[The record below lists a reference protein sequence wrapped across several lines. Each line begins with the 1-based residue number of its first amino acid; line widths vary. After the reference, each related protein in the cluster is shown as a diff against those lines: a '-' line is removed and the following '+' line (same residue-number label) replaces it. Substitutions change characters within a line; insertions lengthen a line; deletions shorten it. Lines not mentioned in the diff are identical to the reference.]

1 MGEPTRAAGDQSM
14 TAAKSEPFQIMLV
27 EDELADAE
35 LVRYALTQGKIFAE
49 LHHVVDG
56 VAALAY
62 LESADQGQSGHPRPD
77 LILLDLNMPR
87 MDGPTFL
94 GKLRADA
101 RWRTIPVVVLTTS
114 EVERDV
120 QQAYG
125 LGANSFITKPVD
137 VDHLFHAIRTTA
149 DYWFGVVR
157 LPNG

>member
-1 MGEPTRAAGDQSM
+1 M

-35 LVRYALTQGKIFAE
+35 LVRYALSQGKIFAN

-56 VAALAY
+56 IAGLAH
-62 LESADQGQSGHPRPD
+62 LEAVDRGEASRPD

-94 GKLRADA
+94 GKLRADP
-101 RWRTIPVVVLTTS
+101 RWRTVPVVVLTTS

-120 QQAYG
+120 QRAYG